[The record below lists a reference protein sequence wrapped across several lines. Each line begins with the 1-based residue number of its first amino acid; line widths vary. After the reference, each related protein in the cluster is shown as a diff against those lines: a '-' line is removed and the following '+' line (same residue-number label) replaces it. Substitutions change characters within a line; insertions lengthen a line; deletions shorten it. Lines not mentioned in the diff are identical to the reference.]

1 MQHSVSDIYGTDEID
16 FLLDEI
22 PAEAACC
29 QLQDFTIA
37 GSRADLSTTSL
48 ESPLGTCSS
57 WDSHLNYRE
66 RINQAQ
72 NWGVTLHCDTSHLKT
87 PTGLVRILLVVS
99 FHFKFN

>member
-16 FLLDEI
+16 FLLEDL
-22 PAEAACC
+22 PVEAACC
-29 QLQDFTIA
+29 HEDFQDFTIA
-37 GSRADLSTTSL
+37 GSRADVASTTSL

-99 FHFKFN
+99 